1 MDQIVDN
8 NKILKEDFEK
18 ELRCF
23 EEEFDLIFGNTLQEY
38 KQRDKGI
45 AYYILNYLS
54 NFMFLCNSY
63 KAPSVL
69 LHY

>member
-18 ELRCF
+18 ELRWF
-23 EEEFDLIFGNTLQEY
+23 EEKFDLIFGNTKQEY

-45 AYYILNYLS
+45 AYHILNYLS
-54 NFMFLCNSY
+54 NSIFYEISI
-63 KAPSVL
+63 KPL
-69 LHY
+69 LF